1 MRKRDEKSGRVTDVA
16 AQSSAVWGAPPPHEV
31 THGAAG
37 AERGGAPENF
47 GPAPRPSRSV
57 EAARVARK
65 TRGQKGVLQVR
76 VKRLTGVLLAGVTTH
91 LQPYEAIILEPTT
104 HQMAQ
109 ETGLQNTTSWPL
121 RDRGPYLGQYRV
133 STTCLATLSTSM
145 R

>member
-1 MRKRDEKSGRVTDVA
+1 M
-16 AQSSAVWGAPPPHEV
+16 
-31 THGAAG
+31 
-37 AERGGAPENF
+37 
-47 GPAPRPSRSV
+47 

-65 TRGQKGVLQVR
+65 TRGQKGVLQVW

-109 ETGLQNTTSWPL
+109 ETGLQNTTSWLL

-133 STTCLATLSTSM
+133 STTCLATLSTYARTGGSPCQSDM
-145 R
+145 APDNNPARRRLHN